1 MEQIAIGKME
11 LVVRMSGMDGV
22 LPNVCCPTR
31 VEIVG
36 VNVVVR
42 KITVVV
48 CNQVVIEP
56 QVVWV
61 VNQPTIPQAGGGSTA
76 VIGERIS

>member
-1 MEQIAIGKME
+1 ME

-61 VNQPTIPQAGGGSTA
+61 VNQPTIPQAGGASAA
-76 VIGERIS
+76 VVGECVA